1 MSKKNKKEQ
10 KENLKEQDQN
20 TERQAEQE
28 PNENEQ
34 EQPEEAAQED
44 KDQETEET
52 AEENKEQETQES
64 EELAEEQSE
73 QQEKTEEQS
82 NKTPEQ
88 LWEEKYNELN
98 EKHLRLFSEFDNY
111 RKRTMREKSDLIK
124 SASADLIKEM
134 LPLLDDMD
142 RALENVPEE
151 QEEARKG
158 MELIRDK
165 FIKTLKQKGLEEMD
179 SEGKEFNTDYHE
191 AVSQIPAPEEDM
203 KGKVVDVVEK
213 GYFLNDKVLRFAKVV
228 VGK

>member
-1 MSKKNKKEQ
+1 MSKKNKKDQ

-20 TERQAEQE
+20 TEEQAEQE

-34 EQPEEAAQED
+34 EQPERAAQKD

-64 EELAEEQSE
+64 EESE

-82 NKTPEQ
+82 DKTPEQ

-165 FIKTLKQKGLEEMD
+165 FIKILKQKGLEEMD